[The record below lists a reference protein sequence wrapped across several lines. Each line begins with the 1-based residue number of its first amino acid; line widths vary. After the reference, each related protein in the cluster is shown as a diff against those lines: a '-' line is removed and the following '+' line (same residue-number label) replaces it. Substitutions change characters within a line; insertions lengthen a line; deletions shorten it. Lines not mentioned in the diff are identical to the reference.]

1 MNKPTPKIYRTTN
14 WSSYNSAL
22 INRGNLSIW
31 FDPKTQWYAQ
41 PKGKHGRNQTYSDTA
56 IQCCLMIKSL
66 FRLSLRMVT
75 GFVQS
80 LIHLCRL
87 DWTAPD
93 YSTICRRQKHID
105 IAINYQKSSNGLQL
119 LVDSTGL
126 KFLGEGEWKRKKHQP
141 EYRRQWRKL
150 HIGID
155 AETLQIRSIQLTTN
169 NVSDLQVLGDLLD
182 QIPQDE
188 QIDSVYT
195 DGAYD
200 TKQCHQVIADR
211 QAHAVIPPRKNA
223 KPWKDTK
230 TSSLERNEL
239 LRTVKRLGRT
249 IWKNWS
255 GYHRRSLIENKM
267 HYIKLLGDKLRARN
281 FQSQVNEIHARV
293 AVLNKFTDLGRPHTQ
308 VAT

>member
-1 MNKPTPKIYRTTN
+1 MKKPAPKIYSTTN
-14 WSSYNSAL
+14 WSSYNQAL
-22 INRGNLSIW
+22 INRGNIAIW

-41 PKGKHGRNQTYSDTA
+41 SEGKHGRNQTYSDTA

-80 LIHLCRL
+80 LIKLCEL
-87 DWTAPD
+87 DWIAPD
-93 YSTICRRQKHID
+93 YSTLSRRQKHID
-105 IAINYQKSSNGLQL
+105 IQISYEKSCNGLHL

-155 AETLQIRSIQLTTN
+155 AKTLQIRAVHPTTN
-169 NVSDLQVLGDLLD
+169 NVSDSQVLGDLLN
-182 QIPQDE
+182 QIPLDE

-200 TKQCHQVIADR
+200 IKQCCQVIADR
-211 QAHAVIPPRKNA
+211 QGHAVIPPRKNA
-223 KPWKDTK
+223 KPWKDIK
-230 TSSLERNEL
+230 VHSRDRNEL
-239 LRTVKRLGRT
+239 LRTVNLAQQCCSSTQQIYRIRSTSYLSCHLNLSNLG
-249 IWKNWS
+249 
-255 GYHRRSLIENKM
+255 
-267 HYIKLLGDKLRARN
+267 KLYL
-281 FQSQVNEIHARV
+281 
-293 AVLNKFTDLGRPHTQ
+293 
-308 VAT
+308 

>member
-41 PKGKHGRNQTYSDTA
+41 PKVTWSKSNLFRYSHPMLFND
-56 IQCCLMIKSL
+56 QSL

-126 KFLGEGEWKRKKHQP
+126 KFLGEGEWKRKN
-141 EYRRQWRKL
+141 
-150 HIGID
+150 
-155 AETLQIRSIQLTTN
+155 TN
-169 NVSDLQVLGDLLD
+169 LNIVANGV
-182 QIPQDE
+182 
-188 QIDSVYT
+188 
-195 DGAYD
+195 
-200 TKQCHQVIADR
+200 
-211 QAHAVIPPRKNA
+211 
-223 KPWKDTK
+223 
-230 TSSLERNEL
+230 
-239 LRTVKRLGRT
+239 
-249 IWKNWS
+249 
-255 GYHRRSLIENKM
+255 
-267 HYIKLLGDKLRARN
+267 N
-281 FQSQVNEIHARV
+281 FILV
-293 AVLNKFTDLGRPHTQ
+293 
-308 VAT
+308 